1 MDYEIKTYGSAQ
13 FYVQE
18 GMYSI
23 EQLEQLLANFK
34 KAKAI
39 QDQRLAASL
48 KPTQEKAP

>member
-1 MDYEIKTYGSAQ
+1 MDYEIKTYGTAQ

-34 KAKAI
+34 EAKAI
-39 QDQRLAASL
+39 QDRHLQQSL
-48 KPTQEKAP
+48 QPIKEQKS

>member
-1 MDYEIKTYGSAQ
+1 MDYEVKTYGTAQ

-34 KAKAI
+34 EAKRL
-39 QDQRLAASL
+39 QDQHLAASL
-48 KPTQEKAP
+48 KPTKENP